1 MLGVRVPAAT
11 LRMVDKLAAALSTD
25 RSNAVRCLI
34 DEGLKSGFAH
44 LLLRSG
50 RGRRAADRISGII
63 AANIIASAAE
73 DAVQRAAPASSVAAE
88 IKALRAREHA
98 TELEEAEADRLA
110 LARAP
115 RTKA

>member
-1 MLGVRVPAAT
+1 
-11 LRMVDKLAAALSTD
+11 MVDKLAAALSTD

-34 DEGLKSGFAH
+34 DEGLKSGFAL

-63 AANIIASAAE
+63 AADIKASAAE
-73 DAVQRAAPASSVAAE
+73 DAVQRAAPASRVDTE
-88 IKALRAREHA
+88 IKALRAREHV
-98 TELEEAEADRLA
+98 TELIHTEADRLA
-110 LARAP
+110 RDHAL